1 MKHIKKKFR
10 YEDSDFLNE
19 FKTSKSTL
27 TFNIDSKID
36 RRILKDNYIL
46 MKHNSGREVISFPMK
61 FKNDTFLVPIP
72 DYTLMF
78 YNHAYMLKPSLVDTK
93 DKLLKALRKRSSERT
108 LCDYEI
114 YTYFGH
120 LSSFIFNL
128 YCSLESYVNKCISQR
143 CIKISKQNDKI
154 KFIEPQK
161 NISLFD
167 KFKIVFPQIYESKN
181 FWSEHIHYYQCIVDL
196 HNLRDELAHTKADN
210 DFNKSAEVD
219 LFQRLVSFN
228 SEECLIAVRKLF
240 DHYTPGYMVNCDCEN
255 DF

>member
-19 FKTSKSTL
+19 FKTSKNTL

-36 RRILKDNYIL
+36 RRILKDNYVL

-78 YNHAYMLKPSLVDTK
+78 YNHAYLLKPSLVDTK
-93 DKLLKALRKRSSERT
+93 DKLLKALRKKSCERT

-143 CIKISKQNDKI
+143 CIKLSKQNDKI
-154 KFIEPQK
+154 KLIEPQK
-161 NISLFD
+161 NISMFD
-167 KFKIVFPQIYESKN
+167 KLKIVFPRIFESKN
-181 FWSEHIHYYQCIVDL
+181 FWSEYTQYYQCIVDL

-210 DFNKSAEVD
+210 DFNKTAEVA
-219 LFQRLVSFN
+219 LFQRLVSF
-228 SEECLIAVRKLF
+228 SPEECLIAVRKLI
-240 DHYTPGYMVNCDCEN
+240 DHYTPGYMVDCDCEN
-255 DF
+255 VF